1 MSTEPVKL
9 TPFSFI
15 ESINSGWERGQNL
28 MEGVSVHNDGGLDKD
43 SPEHQY
49 SAFMVNRGLS
59 QFQDTVLF
67 ANEMNRHG
75 GVLPNKM
82 QYDFLRYAIRP
93 RKRFSKW
100 AKKSEEESNV
110 IDALVKLYSYS
121 RAKAVAVLPLLTD
134 EQKTALVNKTNEGG
148 MTSSKK
154 TKS

>member
-1 MSTEPVKL
+1 MSADIAKL

-15 ESINSGWERGQNL
+15 ESINAGWERGQNL
-28 MEGVSVHNDGGLDKD
+28 MENVSAHNDGGMDKD

-49 SAFMVNRGLS
+49 SAFMINRGLS

-82 QYDFLRYAIRP
+82 QYDFLRFAIRP

-100 AKKSEEESNV
+100 AKKSEDESKV
-110 IDALVKLYSYS
+110 IDALVKLYCYS
-121 RAKAVAVLPLLTD
+121 RAKAVASLPLLTD
-134 EQKTALVNKTNEGG
+134 DQKTALVNKTNEGG
-148 MTSSKK
+148 LASSKK